1 MTDYFPSIPP
11 RKADDLPVSGGHT
24 LYFEECGNPD
34 GLPLVFLHGGPG
46 SGASAKYRRMFDP
59 DVFDL
64 ILFDQRGCG
73 RSTPHLSIEANTT
86 AHLIEDIERLREHL
100 GFERWMVFGP
110 SWGSTLALA
119 YAEAFPERVSG
130 LVVEGV
136 FLAQPS
142 DLDWMHGPDGARNV
156 FPDAWADFAA
166 PAPERARK
174 SPRAMMEWCF
184 EQMQAE
190 IADGPTLLRRL
201 DDASVSLEEIR
212 QSTLYRWTE
221 YEDRLSY
228 LDNPPEAVLSGLR
241 ARGAEFVAAH
251 SLIEVHYFRN
261 GCFLEPD
268 QLIRNARQ
276 LSNIPMHILHSRYD
290 MVCPASA
297 AFRLARACPHAGFDL
312 VTVNGHAMTET
323 TQPILNR
330 IMARMASVVE

>member
-59 DVFDL
+59 DVFNL

-130 LVVEGV
+130 LVVEGI

-190 IADGPTLLRRL
+190 ITNGLTLLRRL
-201 DDASVSLEEIR
+201 DDTSVSLEEIR

-241 ARGAEFVAAH
+241 ARGAEFVKSTTSAMDV
-251 SLIEVHYFRN
+251 S
-261 GCFLEPD
+261 
-268 QLIRNARQ
+268 
-276 LSNIPMHILHSRYD
+276 SSRT
-290 MVCPASA
+290 S
-297 AFRLARACPHAGFDL
+297 
-312 VTVNGHAMTET
+312 
-323 TQPILNR
+323 
-330 IMARMASVVE
+330 

>member
-190 IADGPTLLRRL
+190 IADGLTLLRRL